1 MVESKREI
9 IEKFIKKNGFVW
21 IMKISRKTG
30 ISYATVHK
38 WVRILELEGKVKTK
52 EVGGMRVVEW
62 VGKK

>member
-1 MVESKREI
+1 MVESKKKI
-9 IEKFIKKNGFVW
+9 IEKFIKKNGFIW

-30 ISYATVHK
+30 VSYATVYK

-62 VGKK
+62 VSKK